1 MIKPTVFIVSSTFNQ
16 LKDTDR
22 LLTSIS
28 KQTYLNIESYIIDD
42 GSTDKTSEF
51 ISSKFKDTII
61 LKGDGNLWW
70 TGSIYW
76 GVEEIMK
83 KANTGDYILTVNNDC
98 TFDQEF
104 ISILLNTALENNQSI
119 VGSLAIDSIDR
130 QTITDGGV
138 NIDWSKCRLIPNG
151 PIFIRDIS
159 QKTDTLEVDTLSTK
173 GTLYPIDVF
182 REVGNFDKK
191 HLPHYVSDYEFS
203 IRAKRNG
210 YKLLLNYKAR
220 ILNETKRTGIG
231 TEMPKEINLTKV
243 IQLLFSRKSRMNIID
258 HFWFIT
264 LCCPLKYKAKN
275 YLLLFFKPLYMLKVL
290 LLSKIKDKK
299 LKL

>member
-16 LKDTDR
+16 LQDTDR

-28 KQTYLNIESYIIDD
+28 KQSYPNIKSYIIDD
-42 GSTDKTSEF
+42 GSTDGTYDL
-51 ISSKFKDTII
+51 INSKYKDTIF
-61 LKGDGNLWW
+61 LKGNGNLWW

-76 GVEEIMK
+76 GVEEMIK
-83 KANTGDYILTVNNDC
+83 IAKTGDYILIVNNDC
-98 TFDQEF
+98 TFDQGF
-104 ISILLNTALENNQSI
+104 ISILVKTALENNKSI

-138 NIDWSKCRLIPNG
+138 NIDWSRYRLIPLG
-151 PIFIRDIS
+151 PKFIREIS
-159 QKTDTLEVDTLSTK
+159 KKTDTIEVDTLSTK

-182 REVGNFDKK
+182 RKVGNFDKK
-191 HLPHYVSDYEFS
+191 HLPHYISDYEFS

-210 YKLLLNYKAR
+210 YKLLFSYKAR
-220 ILNETKRTGIG
+220 IFNETRRTGIG
-231 TEMPKEINLTKV
+231 NEMPKNINLTKV
-243 IQLLFSRKSRMNIID
+243 FQLLFLRKSRMNIID

-275 YLLLFFKPLYMLKVL
+275 YLLLLFKPLYMLKVL
-290 LLSKIKDKK
+290 LFSKFGIHET
-299 LKL
+299 